1 MQTRLDD
8 FPELKQQ
15 FEEHLSAINENTTEI
30 QALFDYLREM
40 DQKLDK
46 LAQRVDS
53 MQLSQPPPLPKTLAL
68 TSLERQVFVAL
79 YTEESPLSFQE
90 IAVKTGLPA
99 SLVPDCVSSLVNKGV
114 PFARTFYGDKL
125 FFKLDLHFKELQAK
139 ENIVNLSLESFMG

>member
-15 FEEHLSAINENTTEI
+15 FEEHLCAINENTTEI
-30 QALFDYLREM
+30 QALFDYLHEI

-53 MQLSQPPPLPKTLAL
+53 MQLSQPPSLPKTLSL

-99 SLVPDCVSSLVNKGV
+99 SLVPDCMSSLVNKGI

-125 FFKLDLHFKELQAK
+125 FFKLDLRFKELQAK